1 MLCVSSEKAT
11 EEEMSNPFITTEKA
25 LVSAHRSGADI
36 APENTMM
43 AFEFCVEN
51 EDFNVDTFEFDL
63 HITKDDKLILLHDD
77 TLDRTTNAVEEFGYE
92 DVKPSTYTYEELS
105 VLNFGENFETPEGE
119 YPYRNLRGEEIPENL
134 RVVLLE
140 DVLNYLQSNGDYTYI
155 IEIKD
160 KGENGFKAAD
170 ELYRILKEKNLLEKV
185 VFGTFNGDVTKYV
198 DENYPDMLRSSSIVE
213 VVVFYLAAAYNIE
226 LNESFYKFDREKEEG
241 EYDFTADKTAVSM
254 MKRCLDKG
262 NVDTLIVF
270 ANSPHYSHTST
281 GQASGSLLYH
291 TCNLPM
297 SNYRKFADYFL
308 TCTQALIDMGFPV
321 KYVSPINEPQW
332 KWGGSYVWQEGCH
345 YETEEM
351 VAVYHIFAEEII
363 KKSGN

>member
-1 MLCVSSEKAT
+1 MSKKRKNNKNNNRKKNDKKFLKRVIKLICSLVAILLVLMLGATGLCYASAGEKAT

-51 EDFNVDTFEFDL
+51 EDFNVDIFEFDL

-119 YPYRNLRGEEIPENL
+119 YPYRNLRGDDIPENL
-134 RVVLLE
+134 KVVLLE
-140 DVLNYLQSNGDYTYI
+140 DVLDYLQANGDFTYI

-170 ELYRILKEKNLLEKV
+170 ELYRILKEKNLLDKV

-198 DENYPDMLRSSSIVE
+198 DDNYPDMLRSSSIVE
-213 VVVFYLAAAYNIE
+213 VVLFYLAASYNID
-226 LNESFYKFDREKEEG
+226 LADSFYKFDALQIPTNQYGLLMLGSERVVN
-241 EYDFTADKTAVSM
+241 YAHRHNIAVQYW
-254 MKRCLDKG
+254 
-262 NVDTLIVF
+262 T
-270 ANSPHYSHTST
+270 
-281 GQASGSLLYH
+281 
-291 TCNLPM
+291 
-297 SNYRKFADYFL
+297 
-308 TCTQALIDMGFPV
+308 
-321 KYVSPINEPQW
+321 INE
-332 KWGGSYVWQEGCH
+332 ED
-345 YETEEM
+345 
-351 VAVYHIFAEEII
+351 EIKRLNEI
-363 KKSGN
+363 GADCIMSDVPDLAYDVINV